1 MDVHKDSISLAVRN
15 AAGKIVMENLSSP
28 QPESRHKSSRGNN
41 HACRTEIPRLCSCSD
56 CLRCSFP
63 SSGSNSLSRLKQHN
77 EHSFPEAL
85 ENAA

>member
-1 MDVHKDSISLAVRN
+1 
-15 AAGKIVMENLSSP
+15 
-28 QPESRHKSSRGNN
+28 
-41 HACRTEIPRLCSCSD
+41 
-56 CLRCSFP
+56 LRCSFP